1 MLAKIIGA
9 GLIEVDD
16 ATKLSMTEK
25 LELIRKAAEE
35 LKQAEHENESEVEV
49 EFRLDNL
56 LKKGKIVTIN
66 SSNNTSTVVTDS
78 GAQRITITE
87 DEGFNFSDNFIIDDN
102 LNEQYVTRDEIKK
115 PLNNGKN
122 KGTKKK

>member
-49 EFRLDNL
+49 EFRLDTL

-66 SSNNTSTVVTDS
+66 SSNNIPSS
-78 GAQRITITE
+78 
-87 DEGFNFSDNFIIDDN
+87 SD
-102 LNEQYVTRDEIKK
+102 
-115 PLNNGKN
+115 
-122 KGTKKK
+122 